1 MTSIFPVLLCLGLCL
16 GQRMRTEEDKPFLR
30 ADKGLLVPLGSS
42 VTLRC
47 QYSLWADICRLEK
60 EQESERILIQDVKPS
75 GGEAQFLIR
84 NVTLKDA
91 GIYSCL
97 YSCSSSWSKRSDPLE
112 LVVTGPGT
120 TKDPDLSQSP
130 GDPQALTSS
139 PPRTSSSSPESGNP
153 LFGLSFLQAGILIGI
168 PVFLIL
174 LFLFLLLFLCHQYQQ
189 RNEDKEAE
197 AKKTTRSS
205 DPAGTLLEDTLYV
218 DMSKDIQTEE
228 ARPEDMAAPQ
238 KEVTYAQLNLNSLKT
253 GPGDSPHSGPGEP
266 SLYAVLR

>member
-112 LVVTGPGT
+112 LVVTG
-120 TKDPDLSQSP
+120 
-130 GDPQALTSS
+130 
-139 PPRTSSSSPESGNP
+139 
-153 LFGLSFLQAGILIGI
+153 ILIGI

-189 RNEDKEAE
+189 RKTRLRNEDKEAE

>member
-112 LVVTGPGT
+112 LVVTG
-120 TKDPDLSQSP
+120 
-130 GDPQALTSS
+130 
-139 PPRTSSSSPESGNP
+139 TSSSSPESGNP
-153 LFGLSFLQAGILIGI
+153 LFGILIGI

-189 RNEDKEAE
+189 RKTRLRNEDKEAE